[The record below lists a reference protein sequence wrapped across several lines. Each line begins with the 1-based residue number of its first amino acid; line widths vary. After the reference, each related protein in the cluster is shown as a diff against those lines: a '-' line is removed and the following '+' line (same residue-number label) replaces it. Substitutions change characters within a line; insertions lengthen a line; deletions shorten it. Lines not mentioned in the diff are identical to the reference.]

1 MSASA
6 MPPKVQSSGR
16 EPRGAGE
23 LSCIVIT
30 MPISLT
36 GTAADI
42 VCRGWQ
48 TLPPKGRQGTPEDK
62 HDLTDLRR
70 SPCRSRGGPSSGFL
84 PIVCVAGHEDA
95 FELLVFCKVPGDGGL

>member
-1 MSASA
+1 

-42 VCRGWQ
+42 VCRGMA
-48 TLPPKGRQGTPEDK
+48 D
-62 HDLTDLRR
+62 
-70 SPCRSRGGPSSGFL
+70 
-84 PIVCVAGHEDA
+84 VATEGA
-95 FELLVFCKVPGDGGL
+95 ARNA